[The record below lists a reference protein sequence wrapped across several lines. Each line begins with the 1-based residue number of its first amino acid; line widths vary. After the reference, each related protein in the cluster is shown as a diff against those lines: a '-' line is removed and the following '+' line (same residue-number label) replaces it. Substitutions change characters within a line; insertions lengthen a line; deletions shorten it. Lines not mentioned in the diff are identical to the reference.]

1 MTALLSQEVL
11 MRPFTRALGA
21 AVVSA
26 ASLAGGTAALAA
38 PPDDDGSA
46 ALEQFEHLAER
57 SGYTL
62 VDPACSTSPASGD
75 LTFTCYAMTTAG
87 GPLIA
92 RTTLS
97 AGDVVEFEI
106 IAEPGRSADDTATRP
121 EPAADETAAAFDP
134 LAYFNALFSGDPIEI
149 STLQSTTA
157 PGSPAEAYA
166 LFQLAFAQAI
176 STFGG
181 EVETSHVYLTD
192 DGVLLCVMP
201 GDCVYAA
208 DLEVVDGQL
217 ANFTVDG
224 NEIAPRLGLPGQS
237 TTAGPATARVQA
249 AYRAVTGSDALRVF
263 IELSSSSDAT
273 FELSNA
279 VYVDS
284 DGNLT
289 PVDRD
294 TSIGAINGTAR
305 DPVAVAL
312 DFPGA
317 DPGGQVR
324 FLVFP
329 RGSDTPVAVVL
340 PVDPAI
346 ADPEDPAPTDD
357 V

>member
-1 MTALLSQEVL
+1 MTAFFSQEVL

-21 AVVSA
+21 ALVTG
-26 ASLAGGTAALAA
+26 ASLAGGATALAS
-38 PPDDDGSA
+38 PPDDDGST
-46 ALEQFEHLAER
+46 ALEQFENLAER

-62 VDPACSTSPASGD
+62 VDPACSSSPQSGD

-106 IAEPGRSADDTATRP
+106 LAEPGQPADEATPQPDPAADDTS
-121 EPAADETAAAFDP
+121 AAFDP
-134 LAYFNALFSGDPIEI
+134 LAYFNTLFSGDPTEI
-149 STLQSTTA
+149 AMLRSTTA

-166 LFQLAFAQAI
+166 LFQLAFAQAM
-176 STFGG
+176 TLFGG
-181 EVETSHVYLTD
+181 EIEPSHVYLTN

-201 GDCVYAA
+201 DRLC
-208 DLEVVDGQL
+208 LRRRPRSVDGQL

-224 NEIAPRLGLPGQS
+224 NDIAPRLGRPGQPE
-237 TTAGPATARVQA
+237 TVGPATARVQA
-249 AYRAVTGSDALRVF
+249 AYRAVTGTDALRVF
-263 IELSSSSDAT
+263 VELSSSSDAT

-284 DGNLT
+284 DGNLI

-294 TSIGAINGTAR
+294 TSVGAIDGTAR
-305 DPVAVAL
+305 DPVTVAL

-317 DPGGQVR
+317 DPGGEVR

-329 RGSDTPVAVVL
+329 RGSDVPVAVVL
-340 PVDPAI
+340 PIEPVVAAEDTPAG
-346 ADPEDPAPTDD
+346 
-357 V
+357 